1 MAQGLAQGVVV
12 DGAAEVVGPAF
23 FLQEFHK
30 HFGQGLSLV
39 GAACEVDFDCGD
51 VDVREEGGELFSGSF
66 LDAEAQ
72 RGHALVEHVLCD
84 AVGLFGALGHDF
96 LAGEP
101 VVVGACAADVRI
113 FAGQRVGGLKVLDVL
128 APVNGLDIE
137 ALVGSPYQFLVKVGA
152 FEVCLDFGTP
162 FVISGGGEL
171 VEQFFFIVCHD
182 S

>member
-1 MAQGLAQGVVV
+1 MDVLEQGGNFV
-12 DGAAEVVGPAF
+12 
-23 FLQEFHK
+23 
-30 HFGQGLSLV
+30 
-39 GAACEVDFDCGD
+39 
-51 VDVREEGGELFSGSF
+51 SGSL
-66 LDAEAQ
+66 LDAEAK
-72 RGHALVEHVLCD
+72 RGDALVEHVEGD
-84 AVGLFGALGHDF
+84 AVCLFGAFGYNL